1 MKGDKEVEMRV
12 LLAIDGSMSSD
23 RARDLV
29 AHIDW
34 PEGTRI
40 RVVAA
45 LERSA
50 ELAGVPWLTAP
61 PPDESE
67 VEGSLVRRYQTA
79 LEAAERALE
88 QVGREVEPILLR
100 GRAATAIVEEAGTF
114 DADLI
119 VIGNRGHGQF
129 ETMLLGSVSAEVVDH
144 APCPVLVARSKDLR
158 SVLYADDGS
167 EGAQEAGDLLAAWPF
182 FRGLRT
188 TVISVSEVAVPWSA
202 GMAPGLYD
210 QVIESYVE
218 SVQEARRERAALV
231 SATADRL
238 SDAGLATS
246 VDVRD
251 GDPAPAIV
259 KAAIEHGVDLVV
271 MGTRGYTGLSR
282 ILLGSV
288 ARNVLLNAPC
298 SVLIVRRHT
307 FAEHHGADSTRSGAH
322 AGATD
327 AGVGIS
333 A

>member
-1 MKGDKEVEMRV
+1 MRV

-29 AHIDW
+29 ARVGW
-34 PEGTRI
+34 PEGTKI

-50 ELAGVPWLTAP
+50 ALAGVPWLTAL

-67 VEGSLVRRYQTA
+67 IEGSLIRRYQTA

-88 QVGREVEPILLR
+88 QTGRDVEPVLLR
-100 GRAATAIVEEAGTF
+100 GRAATAIVEEARAFG
-114 DADLI
+114 ADLI
-119 VIGNRGHGQF
+119 VIGNRGQGQF

-144 APCPVLVARSKDLR
+144 APCPVLVARSRDLR

-167 EGAQEAGDLLAAWPF
+167 EGAREAGDLLAAWSI

-210 QVIESYVE
+210 QVMESYVE
-218 SVQEARRERAALV
+218 SVQEARRECAALV
-231 SATADRL
+231 SSTADRL
-238 SDAGLATS
+238 SDAGLVTS

-259 KAAIEHGVDLVV
+259 KAAIEHSVDLVV
-271 MGTRGYTGLSR
+271 MGTRGLTGLSR

-288 ARNVLLNAPC
+288 ARNVLVHAQC
-298 SVLIVRRHT
+298 SVLIVRQHT
-307 FAEHHGADSTRSGAH
+307 FEGQHRTDDAAPGST
-322 AGATD
+322 AGPKTA
-327 AGVGIS
+327 AGVGTTV
-333 A
+333 